1 MDDLYIRFY
10 LAVLI
15 SSVIAARAFRRKSVD
30 LSGVAAG
37 IPVMVIHTVAGYRF
51 AVLLLVFFFSS
62 SKLTRV
68 GEEKKR
74 AVDAEFKEGGQRNWK
89 QVLANSGIASI
100 LLIILATLAN
110 GQDRC
115 LDTNESKIITSL
127 MGGIIGHY
135 ACCNG
140 DTWSSELGILSI
152 TQPRLITTFKVV
164 RKSCNLEDCWERTMA
179 ETEWKEAGAELLL
192 LRRKVGRQELAVTLK
207 EADKQL
213 WANTSV
219 LEANSQLRQFS
230 GVTVPKGTNG
240 GITLD
245 GLLAATVAGIV
256 IGVPFILVGLITA
269 ECSANVAWRQLLVV
283 PVAAFA
289 GLFGSL
295 LDSFIGAT
303 LQFSGYCSV
312 RKKVVAKPGPTV
324 VKISGMNILDN
335 NSVNMV
341 SVLLTSLLTSI
352 ACIYIF

>member
-1 MDDLYIRFY
+1 MVIPARTFIISLTPSSLLRVGLLPLLFQPHGSKTLLRPLPAKQMDDLWFRFY

-74 AVDAEFKEGGQRNWK
+74 AVDAEFKEGGQRNWR

-140 DTWSSELGILSI
+140 DTWSSELGILSV
-152 TQPRLITTFKVV
+152 TQPRLITTFK
-164 RKSCNLEDCWERTMA
+164 
-179 ETEWKEAGAELLL
+179 
-192 LRRKVGRQELAVTLK
+192 
-207 EADKQL
+207 
-213 WANTSV
+213 
-219 LEANSQLRQFS
+219 
-230 GVTVPKGTNG
+230 TVPKGTNG

-256 IGVPFILVGLITA
+256 IGVPYILVGLITA

-295 LDSFIGAT
+295 VDSFIGAT

-324 VKISGMNILDN
+324 VKISGRNILDN